1 MPDESAVSPDQA
13 RRLEVLRRRL
23 GRKLAGF
30 TVEIPEENAHAAMVS
45 YRPARGLFPVP
56 ELVLFTLRD
65 VMGWRWHGHGEK
77 VRWTV
82 YGAIDGQRVAFEHQK
97 FGFVVFLPK
106 DRLDL
111 QSRVEGQLRSAMC
124 NVEAYLRPF
133 AKAQVDQGEVMI
145 INRFAEFDER
155 YRFHR
160 ELADLAYRRGAAAPP
175 PAQANGER
183 GDESEKMR
191 SISGDITARLNAVL
205 SAERE
210 GFFHSTAMI
219 DAYFSCLEHRLVLLR
234 AFMGR
239 PFGEGEVLALLGMKW
254 GDKLKLVLPSP
265 PSRSAADV
273 VGRMHRI
280 KERIRNPFAHGG
292 VENDQGSLFFRLP
305 GIGPVP
311 GNFTRFGESVR
322 FSMLPVDADDHAES
336 CATFDTLDR
345 LLATGELAGPDQ
357 FIKDGVDPVF
367 DAHHCAEYAEAIAG
381 GPDAIDA
388 YIEAWSSA
396 WERHVNMDY

>member
-1 MPDESAVSPDQA
+1 MSDEPAIVPDQP

-30 TVEIPEENAHAAMVS
+30 TVEIPEENARAAMVS
-45 YRPARGLFPVP
+45 YRPARAVFPVP
-56 ELVLFTLRD
+56 ELVLFALREG
-65 VMGWRWHGHGEK
+65 MGWRWQGHGEK

-97 FGFVVFLPK
+97 FGFTVFLPK

-111 QSRVEGQLRSAMC
+111 QSRVEGQLCGALRE
-124 NVEAYLRPF
+124 VEAYLQPF

-145 INRFAEFDER
+145 VNRFAEFDER
-155 YRFHR
+155 YRFYR
-160 ELADLAYRRGAAAPP
+160 ELADAAYRRGSAPP
-175 PAQANGER
+175 SPPEPNGEQADGR
-183 GDESEKMR
+183 ARMQ
-191 SISGDITARLNAVL
+191 DITAQLNASL

-234 AFMGR
+234 AFMGK
-239 PFGEGEVLALLGMKW
+239 PFGQGEVLALLGMKW
-254 GDKLKLVLPSP
+254 GDKLKLVLPTP
-265 PSRSAADV
+265 LSRSAADG
-273 VGRMHRI
+273 VGRMRRI

-311 GNFTRFGESVR
+311 GNFTRFGDSVR

-336 CATFDTLDR
+336 CATFDALDQ
-345 LLATGELAGPDQ
+345 LLAAGELAGPDQ
-357 FIKDGVDPVF
+357 FIKDSVDPVF

-381 GPDAIDA
+381 GPDAINA
-388 YIEAWSSA
+388 YIEAWSYR
-396 WERHVNMDY
+396 WEQHANMDY